1 MLLKKNENNPGI
13 EKQMLWPQEVLGR
26 ASLQEGPQSPHGGEA
41 GGQGGEG
48 NTPMSWGLT
57 LCPHI
62 AVTSPPL
69 THTIKR
75 RENETAF

>member
-41 GGQGGEG
+41 GGQGGGGEHSDELG
-48 NTPMSWGLT
+48 SDLVPSH
-57 LCPHI
+57 CSHF
-62 AVTSPPL
+62 TS
-69 THTIKR
+69 TYSH
-75 RENETAF
+75 N